1 MSQPLLK
8 LSAVTRRFPAGD
20 KDVVVLNNVN
30 LSIHAGE
37 IVAIVG
43 ASGSGKST
51 LMNIL
56 GCLDHPSEG
65 TYTVGGRDTHM
76 LDSDELAQLRR
87 EHFGFVFQRYHLLPH
102 VDAVANLEM
111 PAIYAGT
118 PRAERHARARELLAR
133 LGLADRAHHRPGQ
146 LSGGQQQRV
155 SIARALMNGGHVI
168 LADEPTGAL
177 DTKSGQDVIRILH
190 ELNALGHT
198 IVIVTHDK
206 AVARHA
212 RRIIEI
218 SDGEIV
224 ADRPNRHHAEAL
236 AEAAAGTDAAEAS
249 ETATGTPSTRDRHD
263 TLSPPAAVDPDPQ
276 ADAAPRARRF
286 AAGSGRFAEACR
298 MAWIALVSH
307 RLRTL
312 LTMLGI
318 IIGITS
324 VVSIVAIGEGAK
336 RYMLDEI
343 GSIGTN
349 TINIYP
355 GTDWGDSR
363 ADAIQTLVPADVAA
377 LAEQPYVD
385 SATPETSRTLLLRY
399 RNVDVNALVSG
410 VGDRFFQARGMRFAL
425 GVAFDEDAVRRQVQV
440 AVIDQ
445 NTRRKLFGATRN
457 PIGEVILVD
466 NVPCVVIG
474 VTADK
479 KSAFGS
485 VKSLNVWVPYTTA
498 SGRLFG
504 QRYLD
509 SITVRVRDGQ
519 PSAAAEKSLET
530 LMKQRHGRKDF
541 FTYNMDSV
549 VKTVE
554 KTGQS
559 LTLLL
564 SLIAVISLVVGGIG
578 VMNIMLVSVTERTR
592 EIGIRMAVGARQSDI
607 LQQFLVEA
615 VLVCLLGGTIGIA
628 LSFGLGALFSMFVA
642 QWKMVFSAGAIV
654 TAFVCST
661 LTGVI
666 FGFMPARN
674 ASRLDPIDA
683 LARD

>member
-1 MSQPLLK
+1 MPQPLLQ
-8 LSAVTRRFPAGD
+8 LTNVTRRFPAGD
-20 KDVVVLNNVN
+20 KDVVVLKDVN
-30 LSIHAGE
+30 LSIEAGE
-37 IVAIVG
+37 IVAIIG

-65 TYTVGGRDTHM
+65 SYRVGGRETGE
-76 LDSDELAQLRR
+76 LTGDELAQLRR
-87 EHFGFVFQRYHLLPH
+87 EHFGFIFQRYHLLPH
-102 VDAVANLEM
+102 LTATGNVEM
-111 PAIYAGT
+111 PAVYAGST
-118 PRAERHARARELLAR
+118 HAERRERAAQLLAR
-133 LGLADRAHHRPGQ
+133 LGLAERAEHRPSQ

-155 SIARALMNGGHVI
+155 SIARALMNGGEVI

-177 DTKSGQDVIRILH
+177 DTKSGQDMIRILR

-198 IVIVTHDK
+198 IIIVTHDES
-206 AVARHA
+206 VAAHA
-212 RRIIEI
+212 QRIIEI

-224 ADRPNRHHAEAL
+224 RDRRNVRSVEDD
-236 AEAAAGTDAAEAS
+236 GRGEAS
-249 ETATGTPSTRDRHD
+249 TGV
-263 TLSPPAAVDPDPQ
+263 A
-276 ADAAPRARRF
+276 ARR
-286 AAGSGRFAEACR
+286 AHRLSAGLGRFAEAFK

-343 GSIGTN
+343 SAMGTN

-355 GTDWGDSR
+355 GSDWGDSH
-363 ADAIQTLVPADVAA
+363 ASTIETLVPADVAA
-377 LAEQPYVD
+377 LVEQHYID
-385 SATPETSRTLLLRY
+385 SATPETSRSLLLRY
-399 RNVDVNALVSG
+399 RNIDVNAQISG
-410 VGDRFFQARGMRFAL
+410 VGASFFQVRGMKMAQ
-425 GVAFDEDAVRRQVQV
+425 GIAFGPDEVRRQAQV
-440 AVIDQ
+440 VVIDQ
-445 NTRRKLFGATRN
+445 NTRRKLFGAN
-457 PIGEVILVD
+457 PNPLGEVILID
-466 NVPCVVIG
+466 NLPSVVIG
-474 VTADK
+474 VAAEK
-479 KSAFGS
+479 KSAFGD
-485 VKSLNVWVPYTTA
+485 VKNLSVWVPYTTA

-504 QRYLD
+504 QQYFD

-519 PSAAAEKSLET
+519 PSSAAEQSVTKL
-530 LMKQRHGRKDF
+530 LKQRHGRKDF
-541 FTYNMDSV
+541 FTYNMDSI
-549 VKTVE
+549 VKTVA

-592 EIGIRMAVGARQSDI
+592 EIGIRMAVGARQTDI
-607 LQQFLVEA
+607 MQQFLVEA
-615 VLVCLLGGTIGIA
+615 VLVCLMGGAIGIV
-628 LSFGLGALFSMFVA
+628 LSFGMSFLFSLFVS
-642 QWKMVFSAGAIV
+642 QWKMVFSATSIV
-654 TAFVCST
+654 SAFLCST
-661 LTGVI
+661 LIGIV

>member
-1 MSQPLLK
+1 MPQPLLQ
-8 LSAVTRRFPAGD
+8 LTNVTRRFPAGD
-20 KDVVVLNNVN
+20 KDVVVLKDVN
-30 LSIHAGE
+30 LSIEAGE
-37 IVAIVG
+37 IVAIIG

-65 TYTVGGRDTHM
+65 SYRVGGRETGE
-76 LDSDELAQLRR
+76 LTGDELAQLRR
-87 EHFGFVFQRYHLLPH
+87 EHFGFIFQRYHLLPH
-102 VDAVANLEM
+102 LTAAGNVEM
-111 PAIYAGT
+111 PAVYAGST
-118 PRAERHARARELLAR
+118 HAERRERAAHLLAR
-133 LGLADRAHHRPGQ
+133 LGLAERAEHRPSQ

-155 SIARALMNGGHVI
+155 SIARALTNGGEVI

-177 DTKSGQDVIRILH
+177 DTKSGQDVIRILR

-198 IVIVTHDK
+198 IIIVTHDES
-206 AVARHA
+206 VAAHA

-224 ADRPNRHHAEAL
+224 RDRRNVRAVENDGPDD
-236 AEAAAGTDAAEAS
+236 AGTGTAA
-249 ETATGTPSTRDRHD
+249 RHVRR
-263 TLSPPAAVDPDPQ
+263 LS
-276 ADAAPRARRF
+276 
-286 AAGSGRFAEACR
+286 AGFGRFTEAFK

-343 GSIGTN
+343 GAIGTN

-355 GTDWGDSR
+355 GKDWGDTNASS
-363 ADAIQTLVPADVAA
+363 IQTLVPADVAA
-377 LAEQPYVD
+377 LGEQHYID
-385 SATPETSRTLLLRY
+385 SATPETSRSLLLRH
-399 RNVDVNALVSG
+399 RNVDVNALISG
-410 VGDRFFQARGMRFAL
+410 VGASFFQVRGMKMAQGIGF
-425 GVAFDEDAVRRQVQV
+425 GPDEVRRQAQV

-445 NTRRKLFGATRN
+445 NTRRKLFGKN
-457 PIGEVILVD
+457 PSPLGEVILID
-466 NVPCVVIG
+466 NLPCVVIG
-474 VTADK
+474 IAAEK
-479 KSAFGS
+479 KSAFGD

-504 QRYLD
+504 QQYLD

-519 PSAAAEKSLET
+519 PSNAAEQSLT
-530 LMKQRHGRKDF
+530 KLLKQRHGRQDF

-549 VKTVE
+549 VKTVA

-592 EIGIRMAVGARQSDI
+592 EIGIRMAVGARQTDI
-607 LQQFLVEA
+607 MQQFLVEA
-615 VLVCLLGGTIGIA
+615 VLVCLMGGAIGIV
-628 LSFGLGALFSMFVA
+628 LSFGMSFLFSLFVS
-642 QWKMVFSAGAIV
+642 QWKMVFSATSIV
-654 TAFVCST
+654 SAFLCST
-661 LTGVI
+661 LIGVV

>member
-236 AEAAAGTDAAEAS
+236 AEATAGTDAAEAS
-249 ETATGTPSTRDRHD
+249 ETETGAPSTRDRRD

-410 VGDRFFQARGMRFAL
+410 VGDRFFQARGMRLAL

>member
-236 AEAAAGTDAAEAS
+236 AEAAAGADAAEAS
-249 ETATGTPSTRDRHD
+249 ETATGTPSTRDRRD
-263 TLSPPAAVDPDPQ
+263 TLSPPAAVAPDPQ

-615 VLVCLLGGTIGIA
+615 VLVCLLGGTIGIV

-642 QWKMVFSAGAIV
+642 QWKMLFSAGAIV

>member
-1 MSQPLLK
+1 MRQPLLK
-8 LSAVTRRFPAGD
+8 LSSVTRRFPAGD

-30 LSIHAGE
+30 LSIDAGE

-65 TYTVGGRDTHM
+65 IYTVGGRDTHM

-102 VDAVANLEM
+102 VDAAANLEM

-118 PRAERHARARELLAR
+118 PRAERHERARELLAR

-155 SIARALMNGGHVI
+155 SIARALMNGGQVI

-206 AVARHA
+206 DVARHA

-224 ADRPNRHHAEAL
+224 ADRRNRHYAEAL
-236 AEAAAGTDAAEAS
+236 AEAFVDAAEA
-249 ETATGTPSTRDRHD
+249 TVGTPATRDRHD
-263 TLSPPAAVDPDPQ
+263 AGPPT
-276 ADAAPRARRF
+276 DAHAETGTRARRF
-286 AAGSGRFAEACR
+286 AAGTGRFAEACR

-349 TINIYP
+349 TINVYP

-399 RNVDVNALVSG
+399 RNIDVNALVSG

-425 GVAFDEDAVRRQVQV
+425 GVAFDEDAVRRQAQV

-457 PIGEVILVD
+457 PVGEAILVD

-504 QRYLD
+504 QRHLD

-519 PSAAAEKSLET
+519 PSAAAEKSLEK
-530 LMKQRHGRKDF
+530 LMIQRHGRKDF

-615 VLVCLLGGTIGIA
+615 VLVCLLGGTIGIV
-628 LSFGLGALFSMFVA
+628 LSFGLGAVFSMFVT
-642 QWKMVFSAGAIV
+642 QWKMVFSAGAVV

>member
-1 MSQPLLK
+1 MTRPLLQ
-8 LSAVTRRFPAGD
+8 LTGVTRRFPAGD
-20 KDVVVLNNVN
+20 RDVVVLRNVS
-30 LSIHAGE
+30 LSIDAGE

-56 GCLDHPSEG
+56 GCLDHPSAG
-65 TYTVGGRDTHM
+65 SYTVGGRETRT
-76 LDSDELAQLRR
+76 LDGDELAQLRR
-87 EHFGFVFQRYHLLPH
+87 ERFGFIFQRYHLLPH
-102 VDAVANLEM
+102 LSAVANLEM
-111 PAIYAGT
+111 PAIYAGSA
-118 PRAERHARARELLAR
+118 PAERRARAQRLLAR
-133 LGLADRAHHRPGQ
+133 LGLADREDHRPSQ

-155 SIARALMNGGHVI
+155 SIARALMNGGEVI

-177 DTKSGQDVIRILH
+177 DSKSGDEVIRILR

-198 IVIVTHDK
+198 VIIVTHDEH
-206 AVARHA
+206 VARHA
-212 RRIIEI
+212 RRIVEI
-218 SDGEIV
+218 HDGEIV
-224 ADRPNRHHAEAL
+224 ADRSNPHYAAAAETAAEPDTAWHATPVLLAHAGAAPAL
-236 AEAAAGTDAAEAS
+236 A
-249 ETATGTPSTRDRHD
+249 
-263 TLSPPAAVDPDPQ
+263 
-276 ADAAPRARRF
+276 ADAGQPARPARPARRLS
-286 AAGSGRFAEACR
+286 AGAGRFAEAFR
-298 MAWIALVSH
+298 MAWRALVSH
-307 RLRTL
+307 RLRTA

-349 TINIYP
+349 TINLYP
-355 GTDWGDSR
+355 GLDWGDSR

-377 LAEQPYVD
+377 LAEQPYID
-385 SATPETSRTLLLRY
+385 SATPETSRTQLLRY

-410 VGDRFFQARGMRFAL
+410 IGERFFQVRGMKLAL
-425 GVAFDEDAVRRQVQV
+425 GVAFGADEVRRQAQV
-440 AVIDQ
+440 VVIDQ
-445 NTRRKLFGATRN
+445 NTRRKLFGARPN
-457 PIGEVILVD
+457 PLGEVILIG
-466 NVPCVVIG
+466 NLPCVVIG
-474 VTADK
+474 VVADK
-479 KSAFGS
+479 KSAFGD
-485 VKSLNVWVPYTTA
+485 VKSLNAWVPYTTA

-504 QRYLD
+504 QQHLD
-509 SITVRVRDGQ
+509 SITVRVRAGQ
-519 PSAAAEKSLET
+519 PSQAAERSLT
-530 LMKQRHGRKDF
+530 KLITQRHGRKDF

-554 KTGQS
+554 STGRS

-592 EIGIRMAVGARQSDI
+592 EIGIRMAVGARQTDI

-615 VLVCLLGGTIGIA
+615 VLVCLLGGAVGIA
-628 LSFGLGALFSMFVA
+628 LSFGVGVLFSMFVD
-642 QWKMVFSAGAIV
+642 QWQMVFSAGAIV
-654 TAFVCST
+654 TAFLCST
-661 LTGVI
+661 LTGVV

>member
-1 MSQPLLK
+1 MSQPLLQ
-8 LSAVTRRFPAGD
+8 LTNVTRRFPAGD
-20 KDVVVLNNVN
+20 KDVVVLKDVN
-30 LSIHAGE
+30 LTIEAGE
-37 IVAIVG
+37 IVAIIG

-65 TYTVGGRDTHM
+65 SYKVGGRETGE
-76 LDSDELAQLRR
+76 LTGDELAQLRR
-87 EHFGFVFQRYHLLPH
+87 EHFGFIFQRYHLLPH
-102 VDAVANLEM
+102 LTAAGNVEM
-111 PAIYAGT
+111 PAVYAGST
-118 PRAERHARARELLAR
+118 HAERRERAEQLLAR
-133 LGLADRAHHRPGQ
+133 LGLTERAGHRPSQ

-155 SIARALMNGGHVI
+155 SIARALMNGGEVI

-177 DTKSGQDVIRILH
+177 DTKSGQDVIRILR

-198 IVIVTHDK
+198 VIIVTHDEH
-206 AVARHA
+206 VAAHA

-224 ADRPNRHHAEAL
+224 RDRRNLRGDEDGGS
-236 AEAAAGTDAAEAS
+236 EAAESSAASRRTHRLSAG
-249 ETATGTPSTRDRHD
+249 
-263 TLSPPAAVDPDPQ
+263 
-276 ADAAPRARRF
+276 F
-286 AAGSGRFAEACR
+286 GRFAEAFK
-298 MAWIALVSH
+298 MAWVALVSH

-343 GSIGTN
+343 GAIGTN
-349 TINIYP
+349 TIAIYP
-355 GTDWGDSR
+355 GTDWGDTN
-363 ADAIQTLVPADVAA
+363 AATIQTLVPADVAV
-377 LAEQPYVD
+377 LGEQHYVD
-385 SATPETSRTLLLRY
+385 SVTPETSRSLLLRY
-399 RNVDVNALVSG
+399 RNIDVNALISG
-410 VGDRFFQARGMRFAL
+410 VGDSFFQVRGMKMAHGIGF
-425 GVAFDEDAVRRQVQV
+425 GPDEVRRQAQV

-445 NTRRKLFGATRN
+445 NTRRKLFGTN
-457 PIGEVILVD
+457 PSPLGEVILID
-466 NVPCVVIG
+466 NLPCVVIG
-474 VTADK
+474 ITADK
-479 KSAFGS
+479 KSAFGD

-519 PSAAAEKSLET
+519 PSNAAELSLT
-530 LMKQRHGRKDF
+530 KLIKQRHGRKDF

-549 VKTVE
+549 VKTVQ

-592 EIGIRMAVGARQSDI
+592 EIGIRMAVGARQTDI
-607 LQQFLVEA
+607 MQQFLVEA
-615 VLVCLLGGTIGIA
+615 VLVCLMGGAIGIV
-628 LSFGLGALFSMFVA
+628 LSFGMSFLFSLFVS
-642 QWKMVFSAGAIV
+642 QWKMVFSAGSIV
-654 TAFVCST
+654 SAFVCST
-661 LTGVI
+661 LIGIV

>member
-1 MSQPLLK
+1 MAEPLLQ
-8 LSAVTRRFPAGD
+8 LTHVTRRFPAGD
-20 KDVVVLNNVN
+20 KDVVVLDDVN
-30 LSIHAGE
+30 LSISAGE

-56 GCLDHPSEG
+56 GCLDHPSSG
-65 TYTVGGRDTHM
+65 SYKVGGRETSELESH
-76 LDSDELAQLRR
+76 ELARLRR
-87 EHFGFVFQRYHLLPH
+87 EHFGFIFQRYHLLPH
-102 VDAVANLEM
+102 LSAAANVEM
-111 PAIYAGT
+111 PAVYAGSAH
-118 PRAERHARARELLAR
+118 AERRERALKLLAR
-133 LGLADRAHHRPGQ
+133 LGLSDRADHRPSQ

-155 SIARALMNGGHVI
+155 SIARALMNGGEVI

-177 DTKSGQDVIRILH
+177 DSKSGQDVIRILR

-198 IVIVTHDK
+198 VIIVTHDER
-206 AVARHA
+206 VAAHA

-218 SDGEIV
+218 SDGRIV
-224 ADRPNRHHAEAL
+224 GDRLNPRAD
-236 AEAAAGTDAAEAS
+236 DADGELDAN
-249 ETATGTPSTRDRHD
+249 G
-263 TLSPPAAVDPDPQ
+263 SP
-276 ADAAPRARRF
+276 APHRARRLS
-286 AAGSGRFAEACR
+286 AGVGRFAEAFR

-349 TINIYP
+349 TINVYP
-355 GTDWGDSR
+355 GRDWGDSR
-363 ADAIQTLVPADVAA
+363 ADTIQTLVPADAAA
-377 LAEQPYVD
+377 LAEQIYVD
-385 SATPETSRTLLLRY
+385 SATPETSRSLLLRY

-410 VGDRFFQARGMRFAL
+410 VGERFFQVRGMKMAQ
-425 GVAFDEDAVRRQVQV
+425 GIAFGPDEVRRQAQV
-440 AVIDQ
+440 AVIDE
-445 NTRRKLFGATRN
+445 NTRRKLFGAN
-457 PIGEVILVD
+457 PNPLGEVILID
-466 NVPCVVIG
+466 NLPCVVIG
-474 VTADK
+474 VTAEK
-479 KSAFGS
+479 KSAFGDM
-485 VKSLNVWVPYTTA
+485 KNLNVWAPYTTA

-504 QRYLD
+504 QRHLD

-519 PSAAAEKSLET
+519 PSDAAEKSLT
-530 LMKQRHGRKDF
+530 KLMLQRHGRKDF

-592 EIGIRMAVGARQSDI
+592 EIGIRMAVGARQADI
-607 LQQFLVEA
+607 MQQFLVEA
-615 VLVCLLGGTIGIA
+615 VTVCLMGGAIGIV
-628 LSFGLGALFSMFVA
+628 LSFGMSFLFSLFVD
-642 QWKMVFSAGAIV
+642 QWKMVFSAGSIV
-654 TAFVCST
+654 SAFLCST
-661 LTGVI
+661 LIGVV

-674 ASRLDPIDA
+674 ASRLDPIDS